1 MKLLALALL
10 APAAA
15 SGPPDGTDAV
25 ALSRWMA
32 AKLTWGTLSTT
43 STRSN
48 GSQVG
53 DAFGNPYSFADVGGV
68 PYIYASNL
76 DASAIDLFTAPDA
89 SPIGSLALS
98 EATLPNTGLATNATD
113 AACVVGASTFGDPE
127 NPPCARLV
135 LTGAWSKPAAGSDE
149 YEEAYAA
156 LEERHPY
163 FKELPSDHDFYV
175 AKMTVTGVWLIG
187 AYGGASVVE
196 PEEYFAAPEPE
207 RAAQVAAAAPAPLTA
222 RPWFWNHVAVARWMA
237 ETLDWGVL
245 STTSTRTEGTAVGDA
260 FGNPYSFAE
269 VGGVPYFYG
278 STLDASMTDA
288 FAGAGASP
296 RASLSLSEAELS
308 GDDELSSC
316 RIGAILGDPEN
327 PPCARLVLSGALV
340 NVSGT
345 PEGAAAWAALV
356 AKHPS
361 FADYPASHDF
371 FVSKLDVDALFF
383 IDMFGG
389 ADYLD
394 PAAYLANSTTA

>member
-48 GSQVG
+48 GSQ
-53 DAFGNPYSFADVGGV
+53 NPLR
-68 PYIYASNL
+68 AS
-76 DASAIDLFTAPDA
+76 S
-89 SPIGSLALS
+89 SR
-98 EATLPNTGLATNATD
+98 
-113 AACVVGASTFGDPE
+113 
-127 NPPCARLV
+127 AR
-135 LTGAWSKPAAGSDE
+135 GRPAAGSDE

-156 LEERHPY
+156 LEAPPY

-187 AYGGASVVE
+187 AYGGVL
-196 PEEYFAAPEPE
+196 
-207 RAAQVAAAAPAPLTA
+207 AAAAPAPLTA

-340 NVSGT
+340 N
-345 PEGAAAWAALV
+345 
-356 AKHPS
+356 
-361 FADYPASHDF
+361 
-371 FVSKLDVDALFF
+371 LDVDALFF